1 MGLWCFL
8 KVKILRHNSFD
19 GCYAFLYGNF
29 AIYCL
34 ICKKIYFRLRYGY
47 ATVTF
52 RLRYG
57 YVPVTLRL
65 RNVCYNLS
73 ENKNFMENLN
83 KEITDR

>member
-1 MGLWCFL
+1 MVLWCFL

-34 ICKKIYFRLRYGY
+34 ICKKNLLSVTLRLRYGY
-47 ATVTF
+47 AT
-52 RLRYG
+52 
-57 YVPVTLRL
+57 VTLRL